1 MSKLKKL
8 AANFERYNITLEH
21 QFIDAPSGIIGK
33 IPTIKATIVIP
44 DETNQRFLK
53 RVSTN
58 FTPGASIQDAEKSA
72 VNNAVDMILGN
83 KLTKK
88 LTDKYKVFDLQLIP
102 FNGPQTSPVGIKVIL
117 NVCTEDGKPFRSAV
131 SLATG
136 TDSKSVEAEVVK
148 NAINSILGA

>member
-8 AANFERYNITLEH
+8 AEVHNRYNISLEH
-21 QFIDAPSGIIGK
+21 QFKVIG
-33 IPTIKATIVIP
+33 PAVKATIVIP

-58 FTPGASIQDAEKSA
+58 FTIGTTLQEAEKTA
-72 VNNAVDMILGN
+72 IDAAIDLMLGN

-88 LTDKYKVFDLQLIP
+88 LTEKFQVFDLQLVP
-102 FNGPQTSPVGIKVIL
+102 FDGLKDSPVGVKAIL
-117 NVCTEDGKPFRSAV
+117 NVCTEDGKPFRTAV

-136 TDSKSVEAEVVK
+136 TVSSDVENEVVK
-148 NAINSILGA
+148 SVINSILGV